1 MKVSLFSIDPLG
13 RGGAYTSVLAVYTML
28 SEWGLD
34 PRLWYLNAGLSEGL
48 TPKELLRRGRLWD
61 CRDQARRGIPGVA
74 VGHVAA
80 RVPVLAYNWWPYP
93 IIRRRVAEYDMHL
106 VLGVPVC
113 GVTAAFLRTPYV
125 CWTATLLGDE
135 LKARAK
141 GGERL
146 ARQML
151 TSPLWQFMAWQER
164 LVLRRAARVLAVS
177 EETADRI
184 RATVP
189 GVASKLEVLSW
200 PIDTKLF
207 RPASAQLRSQTDSSR
222 TLITVG
228 RLDDPRKNI
237 LNLLRAMPAVRRV
250 LGDMRLKLVGTGGG
264 SVLATAGGLPLDGV
278 EVLGRLP
285 NDVLIRELQAADL
298 FVLPSL
304 QEGLGLAVLEAMAC
318 GLPVMSTPSGGPEAY
333 VRDGQT
339 GFVTRGFE
347 ASAIAEVVIHALKD
361 PARLRAMGKRA
372 RDVIVAH
379 NGRAVVAARLKATL
393 ERTYRLSP
401 AN

>member
-61 CRDQARRGIPGVA
+61 CRDQERRGIPGVA

-80 RVPVLAYNWWPYP
+80 RVPALAYNWWPYP
-93 IIRRRVAEYDMHL
+93 TIRRRVAEYDMHL

-113 GVTAAFLRTPYV
+113 GVTAAFLRTRYV

-141 GGERL
+141 GGEQL
-146 ARQML
+146 ASDML
-151 TSPLWQFMAWQER
+151 TSPLWQYMAWQER

-189 GVASKLEVLSW
+189 SVASKLEVLSW
-200 PIDTKLF
+200 PIDTRLF
-207 RPASAQLRSQTDSSR
+207 RPPDAQLLSQTDSSR

-237 LNLLRAMPAVRRV
+237 LNLLKAMPAVRKM
-250 LGDMRLKLVGTGGG
+250 LGDVRLKLVGPGGDA
-264 SVLATAGGLPLDGV
+264 VLATARGVPLDGV

-318 GLPVMSTPSGGPEAY
+318 GLPVMSTPSGGPEAH

-339 GFVTRGFE
+339 GFVTRGFS
-347 ASAIAEVVIHALKD
+347 ASELANAVIQALDD
-361 PARLRAMGKRA
+361 PAGLRAMGERA
-372 RDVIVAH
+372 REIIVAEC
-379 NGRAVVAARLKATL
+379 GREVVAARLRATL
-393 ERTYRLSP
+393 ERVYPMSP
-401 AN
+401 AT